1 MKEQHNQDQELYQL
15 EDEMKDMLSSYV
27 VKTPSSQ
34 DTKALL
40 AALQPAFDEIGM
52 ESSNEHIHEVIQA
65 PSFLSQLKAQIS
77 FYQWHFWVASTLIFV
92 MLTLFSSNYHIS
104 EAIQFYQF
112 AIPLSMLV
120 GAFYTYQTWNKQM
133 RTIEGITP
141 FPPAL
146 LLLSRM
152 VIIFAMNIIMGVVS
166 SIYLNFN
173 MEHFKLLPFLLH
185 WIAPAILIYGIIA
198 YVMMRKGVKHGLALG
213 IAAWIGMMMIGF
225 VYQASPST
233 FIQFS
238 YSQVAG
244 IQGTF
249 VILGALLLYLSY
261 KKSLELQT
269 MFR

>member
-15 EDEMKDMLSSYV
+15 EDEMKEMFSSYV

-40 AALQPAFDEIGM
+40 AALQPAFNEIGK
-52 ESSNEHIHEVIQA
+52 ETSEDPVHEMVQT

-92 MLTLFSSNYHIS
+92 MLTLFSSNYNLY
-104 EAIQFYQF
+104 EAILFYQF

-120 GAFYTYQTWNKQM
+120 GVFYTYQTWNKQM

-152 VIIFAMNIIMGVVS
+152 VIILIMNMIMGVIS
-166 SIYLNFN
+166 SIYLSFN

-185 WIAPAILIYGIIA
+185 WIAPALLIYGIIA
-198 YVMMRKGVKHGLALG
+198 YVMMRKGVKKGLALG
-213 IAAWIGMMMIGF
+213 MACWIGLMMAAF

-233 FIQFS
+233 FMPLT
-238 YSQVAG
+238 YTQVAG
-244 IQGTF
+244 IQGAF
-249 VILGALLLYLSY
+249 VLLGALLLYLSY

>member
-15 EDEMKDMLSSYV
+15 EDEMKEMFSSYV
-27 VKTPSSQ
+27 VKTPTSQ

-40 AALQPAFDEIGM
+40 AALQPEFDEIGK
-52 ESSNEHIHEVIQA
+52 ESANEYVHEMVKT

-92 MLTLFSSNYHIS
+92 MLTLFSSNS
-104 EAIQFYQF
+104 NVPEAILFYQF

-120 GAFYTYQTWNKQM
+120 GVFYTYQTWNKQM

-152 VIIFAMNIIMGVVS
+152 VIILTMNVIMGVVS
-166 SIYLNFN
+166 SIYLSFN
-173 MEHFKLLPFLLH
+173 MEKFNLLPFLLH
-185 WIAPAILIYGIIA
+185 WIAPSLMIYGIIA
-198 YVMMRKGVKHGLALG
+198 YVMMRKGVKKGLTMGMAS
-213 IAAWIGMMMIGF
+213 WIVMMMAAF
-225 VYQASPST
+225 VYQASPNT

-238 YSQVAG
+238 YYQVASF
-244 IQGTF
+244 QGAF
-249 VILGALLLYLSY
+249 VVLGALLLYLSY

>member
-15 EDEMKDMLSSYV
+15 EDEMKDMFSSYV

-40 AALQPAFDEIGM
+40 AALQPAFDEIGK
-52 ESSNEHIHEVIQA
+52 ESAEEYAEGMIQP
-65 PSFLSQLKAQIS
+65 PSMLSQLKAQIS

-92 MLTLFSSNYHIS
+92 MLTLFSSNSYIT
-104 EAIQFYQF
+104 EATQFYQF
-112 AIPLSMLV
+112 TVPLSMLV
-120 GAFYTYQTWNKQM
+120 GVFYTYQTWNKQM

-146 LLLSRM
+146 LMLSRM
-152 VIIFAMNIIMGVVS
+152 VIIFAMNIIMGLVS
-166 SIYLNFN
+166 SIYLSFN
-173 MEHFKLLPFLLH
+173 MEHFILLPFLLH
-185 WIAPAILIYGIIA
+185 WLAPAILIYGIIA
-198 YVMMRKGVKHGLALG
+198 YVMMRKGVRYGLALG
-213 IAAWIGMMMIGF
+213 MVSWIGMMIAGSIYQ
-225 VYQASPST
+225 VYSYNL
-233 FIQFS
+233 IQFS

-244 IQGTF
+244 IQGAF